1 MYNNVSS
8 AAGTGAAASGGA
20 LAATGAQV
28 LWLFLAAFALIAVG
42 TALARIVPRRNK

>member
-20 LAATGAQV
+20 LALTGASV
-28 LWLFLAAFALIAVG
+28 LWLLLGAFALIAVG
-42 TALARIVPRRNK
+42 TAIARIVPRRSR